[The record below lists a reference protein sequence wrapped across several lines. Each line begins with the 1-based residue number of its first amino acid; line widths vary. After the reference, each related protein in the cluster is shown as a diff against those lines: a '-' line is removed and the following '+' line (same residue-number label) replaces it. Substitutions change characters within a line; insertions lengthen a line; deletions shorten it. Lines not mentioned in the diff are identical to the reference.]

1 MLYDNISNNKSQII
15 IKPGLGRRQHDQTAR
30 GGMPRERGEHH
41 VFILMALA
49 VISLQCHAMV

>member
-1 MLYDNISNNKSQII
+1 MLYDNISNNKSQMI

-41 VFILMALA
+41 VFILIAL
-49 VISLQCHAMV
+49 